1 MIVFDLQC
9 KNAHVFEAWFGS
21 SADYEDQQAAHRVA
35 CPYCDS
41 KEIEKAVMAPN
52 VNAKGNQRVFK
63 PAADTA
69 NSDEA
74 KLPLAPAPKAD
85 ATSSVPFKQ
94 LMEMAAE
101 FQAHVEAS
109 HEDVGDAFP
118 EEVRKIHYGEAAAKP
133 IYGLATRDEAIEL
146 HEEGIE
152 LMPMPFQRRRK
163 RLDG

>member
-21 SADYEDQQAAHRVA
+21 SADYDSQQATHRIG
-35 CPYCDS
+35 CPYCDNT
-41 KEIEKAVMAPN
+41 EIEKAVMAPN
-52 VNAKGNQRVFK
+52 VSAKGNQRVLK
-63 PAADTA
+63 PTA
-69 NSDEA
+69 TLDNTDDV
-74 KLPLAPAPKAD
+74 KLPLAPAPKVDPTAP
-85 ATSSVPFKQ
+85 VPFKQ
-94 LMEMAAE
+94 LMEMAAA

-118 EEVRKIHYGEAAAKP
+118 EEVRKIHYGESDAKP
-133 IYGLATRDEAIEL
+133 IYGLATREEAAEL